1 MFPVLVDM
9 GFLKLRTYGA
19 CMAIGFLACW
29 WLVEK
34 LSGRRDLSNFM
45 VSLMLGGVLGSR
57 IAYVIEHWRSEFAAN
72 PLNVFRIDQG
82 GLMFYGGLI
91 LSILVFFTWC
101 AIKKERPL
109 ALGDLF
115 CTVVPL
121 GHAFGRLGCFFYG
134 CCYGKLS
141 ASRFAVRFPR
151 HSPAWYGQIREGLI
165 DSSAGASLPVFPVQL
180 FEAALLLALFA
191 ALLFIYLKWRRHTAG
206 AYLIGY
212 AAIRVATETLRGD
225 PRAAVLGLSISQA
238 ISLTMAAF
246 GALLLAYG
254 QSTRHNRRG

>member
-151 HSPAWYGQIREGLI
+151 HQRKRRFVCRNPRRLHH
-165 DSSAGASLPVFPVQL
+165 FPKTRL
-180 FEAALLLALFA
+180 DIFRRNSFEIVTL
-191 ALLFIYLKWRRHTAG
+191 TAR
-206 AYLIGY
+206 L
-212 AAIRVATETLRGD
+212 
-225 PRAAVLGLSISQA
+225 
-238 ISLTMAAF
+238 
-246 GALLLAYG
+246 
-254 QSTRHNRRG
+254 NRRWNFLQFRRRKNKNDARRRLFKRLQERVERLAGQHVYFVDDIDFILS